1 MLQHDV
7 LVVGGGL
14 AGMRAALEAKR
25 RHADVA
31 LISKVHPVRSHSVA
45 AQGGINAPLSAGD
58 SWESHAFDTV
68 KGSDYL
74 GDQDAIEFL
83 SREAAQ
89 AVVDLENM
97 GVAFHRGPEGKLAP
111 RNFGGASQAR
121 TYFVGAITGHAILH
135 VMFEQL
141 LKAGVK
147 IYEEW
152 FVTHLAIEGG
162 FAAGLVA
169 QEMLT
174 GKFHLIRAKAI
185 ILCTGGC
192 GRVYE
197 PSTNALICTGDGMS
211 LAWRAG
217 APLMDMEMVQYHP
230 TTLAN
235 NGALMTEGARG
246 DGAQLRNALG
256 DRFMIK
262 YAPNKID
269 LASRDVVS
277 RAAQTEIDA
286 GRGVDDGL
294 GGKTCVY
301 LDCTHLDRDFILER
315 LGEIYELALQFAN
328 VDITRQPCPVRP
340 GMHYQMGGIK
350 TDLDG
355 ATRIPGLYAAGECAC
370 VSVHGGNRLGANSLL
385 DTVIFGH
392 RAGAHAAEFARQV
405 DFRPLSEG
413 VVMESER
420 RAQAVLSRPANGESI
435 AKIRLDL
442 GRTMHQHAGVWREVK
457 GLQTAL
463 NTLYTLKERYQK
475 APVQD
480 KGKVFNT
487 NLVFHWELG
496 YMLDSAETILLSAIH
511 RTESRGAHY
520 RTDYPERDDQRWLKH
535 ILVGYRPDGAPT
547 IEYLPVTLTRWKP
560 EPRVY

>member
-7 LVVGGGL
+7 IVVGGGL

-45 AQGGINAPLSAGD
+45 AQGGINAPLGQSD
-58 SWESHAFDTV
+58 TWESHAYDTV

-74 GDQDAIEFL
+74 GDQDAIEAL

-97 GVAFHRGPEGKLAP
+97 GVAFYRGPDGRLAP
-111 RNFGGASQAR
+111 RNFGGASTAR

-135 VMFEQL
+135 VMYEQL
-141 LKAGVK
+141 LRAGVK

-152 FVTHLAIEGG
+152 FVTSLVNEGG
-162 FAAGLVA
+162 FTAGLVA
-169 QEMLT
+169 QELLT
-174 GKFHLIRAKAI
+174 GRFHPIQAKAI

-230 TTLAN
+230 TTLPS

-246 DGAQLRNALG
+246 DGAYLRNALG
-256 DRFMIK
+256 DRFMSK
-262 YAPNKID
+262 YAPNKLE

-277 RAAQTEIDA
+277 RAEQVEIDE

-294 GGKTCVY
+294 GAKSCVY
-301 LDCTHLDRDFILER
+301 LDCTHLPREFILER
-315 LGEIYELALQFAN
+315 LGEIYEIARQFAN
-328 VDITRQPCPVRP
+328 VDITTQPVPVRP
-340 GMHYQMGGIK
+340 GMHYMMGGIK
-350 TDLDG
+350 TNVDG
-355 ATRIPGLYAAGECAC
+355 RTRVPGLYAAGECAC

-385 DTVIFGH
+385 DTVIFGR

-405 DFRPLSEG
+405 EFRPLSEG
-413 VVMESER
+413 AVLDSER
-420 RAQAVLSRPANGESI
+420 RAQEVLGRPANGDSI
-435 AKIRLDL
+435 AKVRMEL
-442 GRTMHQHAGVWREVK
+442 GQTMHQYAGVWRDGK
-457 GLQTAL
+457 GLNTAL
-463 NTLYTLKERYQK
+463 SRIYSLKERYQR

-496 YMLDSAETILLSAIH
+496 YMLDNAEAILVSAIH

-520 RTDYPERDDQRWLKH
+520 RTDCPERDDQSWLKH
-535 ILVGYRPDGAPT
+535 IVLDYRPGAAPG
-547 IEYLPVTLTRWKP
+547 IQYAPVTITRWKP
-560 EPRVY
+560 EKRVY